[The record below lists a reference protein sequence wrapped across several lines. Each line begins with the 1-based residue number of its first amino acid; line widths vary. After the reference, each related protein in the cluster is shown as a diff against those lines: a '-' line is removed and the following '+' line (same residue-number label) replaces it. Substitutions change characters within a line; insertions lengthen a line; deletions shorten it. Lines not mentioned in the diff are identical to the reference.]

1 MKMNTREVTSFTVL
15 LLMVVLLIASPINA
29 DARGGGS
36 GHGGGGR
43 GGGRI
48 SGGHAGIGHRGAG
61 HVVIVN
67 RGGGGLW
74 APLGVVGGVA
84 VLAPYGAPY
93 DSTPEAVASEQYP
106 EDVQPYQQ
114 GPTYWYYCPNP
125 QGYYPYIKNCPN
137 GWMKV
142 IADAE
147 PSDPETNQ

>member
-1 MKMNTREVTSFTVL
+1 MKMNTREGTFTVL
-15 LLMVVLLIASPINA
+15 LLIVVLLIANPINA

-61 HVVIVN
+61 RVVIVN

-114 GPTYWYYCPNP
+114 GPAYWYYCPNP